1 RTFNSND
8 DETAKLSAGSGGIVL
23 EGNVQTTDGYIA
35 STVGSYGVTSM
46 LSEGAVWLYQN
57 LTPSWGYIGAGDTA
71 ATATNLTVIPPTK
84 KPKGSAATTY
94 VALHGGDGSGDPGF
108 IEGIADG
115 NIHLIAK
122 DSDSFLQ
129 LTDHISLQSNLE
141 YVMIAADNGAVYVQA
156 DTDILMNA
164 RTGNVQLQATDGA
177 SSIFSQHYN
186 FTIDVTR
193 VYSDAIHE
201 STTSAAAN
209 MRIDGSA
216 TILRSTSSR
225 RYKLDIE
232 DARPLESVLDI

>member
-1 RTFNSND
+1 T
-8 DETAKLSAGSGGIVL
+8 
-23 EGNVQTTDGYIA
+23 
-35 STVGSYGVTSM
+35 
-46 LSEGAVWLYQN
+46 
-57 LTPSWGYIGAGDTA
+57 GDTA
-71 ATATNLTVIPPTK
+71 ATATNMLIIPPMQASDDGNSSTWI
-84 KPKGSAATTY
+84 T
-94 VALHGGDGSGDPGF
+94 LHGGDDNEDVAFG
-108 IEGIADG
+108 EWIARG
-115 NIHLIAK
+115 NIQLIAK
-122 DSDSFLQ
+122 DSDSFLK

-141 YVMIAADNGAVYVQA
+141 YVMIAADNDAVYVQA

-164 RTGNVQLQATDGA
+164 RTGNVQLQATAGA
-177 SSIFSQHYN
+177 SSLFSQHYH
-186 FTIDVTR
+186 FTIDGTR